1 MKRML
6 VVFMSIALLSCIGR
20 TPAQTITTGSTVGQI
35 YTSEFTINARADT
48 VMMRLGNP
56 DSLVKIMG
64 FEYQGGAKRLAQVG
78 DAFKV
83 IPQKDR
89 YNDRDTGV
97 IGLTFLQTR
106 VELRLTFEPANGS
119 YYFQD
124 QWKFFPS
131 AGNETRIIFTERYFE
146 PSSQSSTQ
154 LDEQARLIKEGLARL
169 KTMVERR

>member
-1 MKRML
+1 
-6 VVFMSIALLSCIGR
+6 MSKTFFALLLTALMLCVVSVS
-20 TPAQTITTGSTVGQI
+20 AQTVTTGSTVGQI
-35 YTSEFTINARADT
+35 YTSEFTVNARADT

-97 IGLTFLQTR
+97 IGLTFLQMR
-106 VELRLTFEPANGS
+106 VELRLSFEPANGS

-146 PSSQSSTQ
+146 PNSQSSTQ